1 MTASR
6 WNAQTHSRVAGQPA
20 VETTT
25 VLPVRLLIVAQPGRS
40 QAYYAA
46 FVADA
51 RYAVQ
56 AVATSAADAKAKL
69 ALNPEAV
76 VAEVVVFDGPAE
88 FADIFAAY
96 RGACFALVPAG
107 LNQVDADAVRGV
119 RSVQALVEGEPNFAI
134 LAGEIYAAVTARRPA
149 VGTSADGFLAA
160 RNPGAT
166 MIGWRAIAVW
176 SPQGGVG
183 KSTLALALA
192 LEAVAR
198 RLPTLLVALAAP
210 DMTPLILEG
219 ILPEP
224 NILTWRAAPTVDG
237 LRSAVQVHRKTGL
250 HILVGFRD
258 PVALGA
264 YEAQGGPTG
273 LANLAYTAA
282 QAGYGILILDIS
294 APEIAPPALSAAN
307 TLVLVARPDT
317 PGVHSALQAIHLV
330 KDVMAG
336 QHAIP
341 PEAIYLVV
349 NRARDTTLRP
359 EEVVNWG
366 KGERRDFPALAAYV
380 ADDAGIELAVNR
392 REPAY
397 YSSDTLRS
405 AAHTLGNLLFP
416 AAMEQPVGAA
426 QSARVVKLGP
436 VRVRL

>member
-1 MTASR
+1 MTVSR
-6 WNAQTHSRVAGQPA
+6 WNAPAQPRTAGQPA

-25 VLPVRLLIVAQPGRS
+25 VPPVRLLIVAQPGRS
-40 QAYYAA
+40 QAFYAA

-56 AVATSAADAKAKL
+56 AVATSAVDAKAKL
-69 ALNPEAV
+69 ALDPEAV
-76 VAEVVVFDGPAE
+76 VAEVVVFNGPVE
-88 FADIFAAY
+88 FADVFAAY

-107 LNQVDADAVRGV
+107 LNQADASAVRAV
-119 RSVQALVEGEPNFAI
+119 RSVQTVVEGEPNFAV
-134 LAGEIYAAVTARRPA
+134 LAGEIYAAVVARRPA
-149 VGTSADGFLAA
+149 TQATADGFLGSRSPNAA
-160 RNPGAT
+160 
-166 MIGWRAIAVW
+166 MVGWRAIAVW

-183 KSTLALALA
+183 KSTVALALA
-192 LEAVAR
+192 LEATAR

-224 NILTWRAAPTVDG
+224 NILTWRVTPTVDG
-237 LRSAVQVHRKTGL
+237 LRAAIQVHRKTGL

-258 PVALGA
+258 PVALGS
-264 YEAQGGPTG
+264 YEAQSGPTG
-273 LANLAYTAA
+273 LANLAYSAA

-397 YSSDTLRS
+397 YSSDTLR
-405 AAHTLGNLLFP
+405 AAARTLGNLLFP
-416 AAMEQPVGAA
+416 TVVTAPGEAARP
-426 QSARVVKLGP
+426 ARVIKLGP
-436 VRVRL
+436 VRIRV